1 MAAIAFPPLLNANPR
16 RRRRLFRERR
26 GLDGLPEDCSDY
38 RLSRE
43 QIRRLVEGYAL
54 SRFAN
59 GSRKA
64 ERSCSDPR
72 HRGKNKSWQMS
83 RKDRGLNIVTPSSQ
97 LPGRGVY

>member
-59 GSRKA
+59 GSRKGHA
-64 ERSCSDPR
+64 LTPDTEV
-72 HRGKNKSWQMS
+72 KIKSWQMS
-83 RKDRGLNIVTPSSQ
+83 RKDRGVNIVTPSYQ
-97 LPGRGVY
+97 LHGRGVY